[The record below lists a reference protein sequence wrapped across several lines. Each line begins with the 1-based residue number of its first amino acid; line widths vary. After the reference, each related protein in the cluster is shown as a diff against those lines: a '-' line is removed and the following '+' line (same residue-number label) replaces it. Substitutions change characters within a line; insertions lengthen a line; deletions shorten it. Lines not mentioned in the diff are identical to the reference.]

1 MLAIGSLPWCRI
13 WRQNC
18 GEIPVRDRSGKV
30 IRVFHPGPPTG
41 AADITGV
48 VSPEG
53 WRIEIEVKSATGK
66 CSKEQENWRVNMAQ
80 LGAIY
85 VLVQYDETR
94 SQEDNVMSALAAIE
108 RTVETKRL
116 FTRLAAESL

>member
-1 MLAIGSLPWCRI
+1 MT
-13 WRQNC
+13 N
-18 GEIPVRDRSGKV
+18 K
-30 IRVFHPGPPTG
+30 
-41 AADITGV
+41 
-48 VSPEG
+48 
-53 WRIEIEVKSATGK
+53 
-66 CSKEQENWRVNMAQ
+66 NYMAQ